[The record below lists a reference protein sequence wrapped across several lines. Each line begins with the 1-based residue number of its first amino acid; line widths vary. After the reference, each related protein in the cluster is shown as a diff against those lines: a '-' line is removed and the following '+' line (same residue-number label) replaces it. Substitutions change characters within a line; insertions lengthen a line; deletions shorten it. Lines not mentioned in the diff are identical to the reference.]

1 MNETIHDILLE
12 RMPEVAAGAS
22 RWSAEESAHLAACPE
37 CREAW
42 ALVTSAAKMGA
53 GVERTFDASGTAQV
67 VTLRLRATASRGRS
81 VRRVAVG
88 LLAAAAAVA
97 LYVAGSDQ
105 ARPGPAPSPAPVATA
120 RFLPELDSLSTDEL
134 ATVAAEVEAPAS
146 SLDLTEG
153 QSLDGLDSTQLERVL
168 RSMEG

>member
-22 RWSAEESAHLAACPE
+22 RWGAEEAAHLAACPE

-42 ALVTSAAKMGA
+42 ALVTSAAEVGA
-53 GVERTFDASGTAQV
+53 GVERTFDASAAARA
-67 VTLRLRATASRGRS
+67 VTLRLRATASRGRN
-81 VRRVAVG
+81 VRRAALG
-88 LLAAAAAVA
+88 LFAAAAAVA
-97 LYVAGSDQ
+97 LFVAGSD
-105 ARPGPAPSPAPVATA
+105 RMGPGPAPAPAPVAAA

-134 ATVAAEVEAPAS
+134 ATVAAEVDAPAS
-146 SLDLTEG
+146 SLDLPEG
-153 QSLDGLDSTQLERVL
+153 PSLFDLDSTQLERVL